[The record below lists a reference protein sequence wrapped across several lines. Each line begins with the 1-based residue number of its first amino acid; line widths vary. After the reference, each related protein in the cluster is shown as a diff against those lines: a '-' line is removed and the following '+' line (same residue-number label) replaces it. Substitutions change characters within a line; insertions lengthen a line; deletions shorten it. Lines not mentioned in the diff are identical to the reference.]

1 MQVILL
7 WNKRKYFIKEIH
19 IKCIFFLI
27 IESGHPSKGEGC
39 DFILEGKTDKQR
51 AGYPVVHQ
59 KKNIGSSPVEI

>member
-1 MQVILL
+1 M
-7 WNKRKYFIKEIH
+7 Y
-19 IKCIFFLI
+19 FFLI